1 MFTQNYIE
9 YKNCQFTGNGV
20 ATLTNA
26 SGTSANLVV
35 GNSFYGDLGYCVRY
49 PRCRAI
55 VSSDNYCGI
64 YFGSGTTPA
73 QKSDYTLEA
82 PIESGLS
89 FPQFPAGQV
98 ISDDGGG
105 KWSVTTSFIVSN
117 TTEETISISEIGVFS
132 IFGQYNASS
141 TKPPVLF
148 ERTVLAS
155 PVTIAPGGARVI
167 NYKVTFNQP
176 S

>member
-1 MFTQNYIE
+1 MFTQNYIK
-9 YKNCQFTGNGV
+9 YKNGQFTGNGA
-20 ATLTNA
+20 ATFTNA
-26 SGTSANLVV
+26 SGASVDQAFI
-35 GNSFYGDLGYCVRY
+35 NSLYGDLGYCARF

-55 VSSDNYCGI
+55 FGSNNYCGI

-89 FPQFPAGQV
+89 FPQFPASQV

-105 KWSVTTSFIVSN
+105 KWSVVTSYIVSN
-117 TTEETISISEIGVFS
+117 TSEETISISEIGVFS
-132 IFGQYNASS
+132 IFAQYNANS
-141 TKPPVLF
+141 TTAPVLF
-148 ERTVLAS
+148 ERTVLTS

-167 NYKVTFNQP
+167 NYKVTFNQ
-176 S
+176 SS

>member
-9 YKNCQFTGNGV
+9 YKKCQFTGNGV

-26 SGTSANLVV
+26 SGTSADRTVN
-35 GNSFYGDLGYCVRY
+35 NSFYGDLGYCALY

-55 VSSDNYCGI
+55 VGSNNYCGI

-89 FPQFPAGQV
+89 FPQFPASQV
-98 ISDDGGG
+98 LSDDGGG
-105 KWSVTTSFIVSN
+105 KWSVIASYIVSN
-117 TTEETISISEIGVFS
+117 TSEETVSISEIGVFS
-132 IFGQYNASS
+132 TFGVYNGASTS
-141 TKPPVLF
+141 PPVLL

-167 NYKVTFNQP
+167 NYKVTFDHN
-176 S
+176 

>member
-9 YKNCQFTGNGV
+9 YKKCQFTGNGV
-20 ATLTNA
+20 ATLTDA
-26 SGTSANLVV
+26 SGTSANRTVN
-35 GNSFYGDLGYCVRY
+35 NSFYGDLGYCALY
-49 PRCRAI
+49 PRCRTI
-55 VSSDNYCGI
+55 VGSNNYCGI

-89 FPQFPAGQV
+89 FPQFPASQV

-105 KWSVTTSFIVSN
+105 KWSVVTSYIVSN
-117 TTEETISISEIGVFS
+117 TSEETISISEIGVFS
-132 IFGQYNASS
+132 IFAQYNANS
-141 TKPPVLF
+141 TTAPVLF
-148 ERTVLAS
+148 ERTVLTS

-167 NYKVTFNQP
+167 NYKVTFNQ
-176 S
+176 SS